1 MPTTYASSSDG
12 LFLQSVTEQKHQG
25 GLLSVS
31 AEYRRISGNTSLPET
46 IPTSVGNVAV
56 YPENPPITIGTDGFE
71 RVNATGYE
79 IWDNSTYQV
88 INYTIGAIEAKIG
101 VYILVGSRPD
111 NGDPIYELIFS
122 DITFDGYIFEVAH
135 LKIMRIKGSQALPPA
150 PSLKVLNS
158 TGSEVIDFLVPS
170 TPSPITGQV
179 VKTIQITNVNVNSY
193 GNVEEVELIY
203 SITKAL
209 VTVSNPPP

>member
-1 MPTTYASSSDG
+1 MPTIYASSSDG

-25 GLLSVS
+25 GLFTVS
-31 AEYRRISGNTSLPET
+31 AEYLRISGNTSLPAT
-46 IPTSVGNVAV
+46 IPTSVGNVDV

-71 RVNATGYE
+71 RVNATGYD
-79 IWDNSTYQV
+79 IWDYSTYQV

-101 VYILVGSRPD
+101 VYIIVGIRPD
-111 NGDPIYELIFS
+111 NGNPIYDLIFS

-135 LKIMRIKGSQALPPA
+135 LKIMRIKGSQNLPPA

-158 TGSEVIDFLVPS
+158 SGLEVIDFLVPS
-170 TPSPITGQV
+170 TPSPITGHV

-193 GNVEEVELIY
+193 GAVEEVELIY

-209 VTVSNPPP
+209 VTVSNPSP